1 MKNLIKSWVIW
12 VTFWMAPLSAFANNF
27 HDKWLQKDINT
38 ELFINLD
45 NTADSSE
52 NIGQLNVIWIEPK
65 IVIDAVL
72 NYFDEDV
79 KMYKLSSQARQKLV
93 SVLDPYLRSH
103 PILVISKRRKM
114 EFVIDDK
121 REFALMVKQFVNTV
135 LDDMPFLVRKVAIPL
150 FFGGNDAIQQK
161 LDNLDETVM
170 NLKEKQYK
178 DVILDYIWSI
188 VKKVAKTVDW
198 KMTVKEYY
206 DDVSGYYPNKNWTH
220 IVQELDALGQ
230 SNIDIKLLKYP
241 FKK

>member
-12 VTFWMAPLSAFANNF
+12 VTFWMTPLSASANNF
-27 HDKWLQKDINT
+27 DNKWLQKDINT
-38 ELFINLD
+38 ELFMNLD

-52 NIGQLNVIWIEPK
+52 NIKQLNAVRIEPR
-65 IVIDAVL
+65 VVVNAVL
-72 NYFDEDV
+72 DYFDEEV
-79 KMYKLSSQARQKLV
+79 KKYKLSPQARQKLV
-93 SVLDPYLRSH
+93 SVINSYLNNH
-103 PILVISKRRKM
+103 PVLVVSDGWKM
-114 EFVIDDK
+114 EFVIENKKDF
-121 REFALMVKQFVNTV
+121 EIMVKQFLTTV
-135 LDDMPFLVRKVAIPL
+135 LDDMPFFIRKIVIPL

-161 LDNLDETVM
+161 LDNLEETAM
-170 NLKEKQYK
+170 NLKEKEYK
-178 DVILDYIWSI
+178 DVIFDYIAWI
-188 VKKVAKTVDW
+188 VKRVAKTVDW

>member
-1 MKNLIKSWVIW
+1 
-12 VTFWMAPLSAFANNF
+12 MAPLSASAKNF
-27 HDKWLQKDINT
+27 DNKWAQKDINT
-38 ELFINLD
+38 ELFVNL
-45 NTADSSE
+45 NNNPDSSE

-79 KMYKLSSQARQKLV
+79 KMYKLSPQARQKLV
-93 SVLDPYLRSH
+93 SVLDSYLRSH
-103 PILVISKRRKM
+103 PILVISKSRKI

-188 VKKVAKTVDW
+188 VKKVAKNLDW
-198 KMTVKEYY
+198 KITVKEYY
-206 DDVSGYYPNKNWTH
+206 EDISGYYPNKNWAH
-220 IVQELDALGQ
+220 IMQELDESWQAD
-230 SNIDIKLLKYP
+230 NDMKNLKYP
-241 FKK
+241 IKK